1 MLPFPWYAAVPA
13 ALLLGAAAA
22 GIGVFVL
29 ANTDLREVGRAV
41 FFAVLCGIGFRPV
54 FKAGSDFLS
63 GTLSQAKAQSQL
75 SDVQANTQQL
85 SHAMATEQP
94 QQVQTAVQKTGQTTA
109 SLVQQSASVP
119 DEAVRIELRANSA
132 KAVDTITSAAA
143 KAPQASVESL
153 YKIGLA
159 AKQTDQTT
167 LTLHVLDSLRSLENS
182 GADEVTK
189 NKAREYASEIQKTSV
204 DPAK

>member
-1 MLPFPWYAAVPA
+1 LLPFPWYAAVPA